1 MKSFSTRIE
10 EHRSQLPANSKKV
23 LKKADEMLALM
34 LPRGIR
40 RVVIY
45 RADWLEIDRALKALT
60 NGEITASNAT
70 LQGLPLVPLD

>member
-10 EHRSQLPANSKKV
+10 EHRGQLPAGAKKV
-23 LKKADEMLALM
+23 LKKADEMLAVT
-34 LPRGIR
+34 LPRGVR
-40 RVVIY
+40 RVVLY
-45 RADWLEIDRALKALT
+45 KADWQEIDRALKALT